1 MKKYSVLTIILLL
14 TCHLCFGQKKNLGEH
29 LNFTNELN
37 DQIKFVY
44 SDTTGNLFLRQ
55 LREEY
60 NLLELTKDCHTDLDK
75 LFQIVNWTSKQWKHS
90 GQNTPSAND
99 ALTILKEAS
108 EGKRFRCVEYGIVL
122 CSALNSIGLK
132 ARVLAL
138 KTKTVETE
146 KYGAGHVLTEVYLH
160 DLGKWTIADGQFNL
174 VPFSNENP
182 LNAIEFQDAIVSGK
196 EIKLSRLNGPV
207 SQKLK
212 NTYLNFVT
220 RYLYYFDVPFDN
232 RQGKVS
238 NKLKIND
245 KTRLM
250 LVPYGSKNP
259 QVFQINEKID
269 YCIFTNSIHDFYL
282 IP

>member
-1 MKKYSVLTIILLL
+1 MLWPKKI
-14 TCHLCFGQKKNLGEH
+14 LGEH
-29 LNFTNELN
+29 LTFTNDLN

-60 NLLELTKDCHTDLDK
+60 NLLELIKDCPTDLKK
-75 LFQIVNWTSKQWKHS
+75 LFEIVNWTSKQWKHS

-146 KYGAGHVLTEVYLH
+146 KYGAGHVLTEVFLQ
-160 DLGKWTIADGQFNL
+160 DFGKWTIADGQFNL
-174 VPFSNENP
+174 VPFSNGKP
-182 LNAIEFQDAIVSGK
+182 LNAIEFQDVIVTGK
-196 EIKLSRLNGPV
+196 EIKLCNLNGLV

-212 NTYLNFVT
+212 NKYLNFVP

-232 RQGKVS
+232 RQGTVS
-238 NKLKIND
+238 NKIKIKD

-259 QVFQINEKID
+259 EIFQINEKID
-269 YCIFTNSIHDFYL
+269 YCIYTNSIRDFYK